1 MKGRTEEAEK
11 ILLQNNGHVA
21 GYSAKEAIVRGLS
34 SHNVYV
40 PLIQSDV
47 GPNRA

>member
-21 GYSAKEAIVRGLS
+21 GYSAKEAIVCRLS
-34 SHNVYV
+34 SHNGLV
-40 PLIQSDV
+40 PSVQSDV
-47 GPNRA
+47 VPNRA